1 MGLSKLSEQCK
12 KCPDRNICDE
22 KRMEACAYLP
32 EPAVA
37 TLTEPLISQAA
48 MPVMEDQTVYNIR
61 VDSETTVQVRRKDVL
76 KQIQDEIYKSVR
88 CDFLKG
94 GS

>member
-37 TLTEPLISQAA
+37 PLTEPLISQAA

-76 KQIQDEIYKSVR
+76 KQIQDDYKKRTCITASS
-88 CDFLKG
+88 FF
-94 GS
+94 

>member
-22 KRMEACAYLP
+22 KRMEACAHLP
-32 EPAVA
+32 EPAASPLV
-37 TLTEPLISQAA
+37 EPMILPLA
-48 MPVMEDQTVYNIR
+48 MPAMEDQTTYNIR
-61 VDSETTVQVRRKDVL
+61 IDGETTVQVRKKDFL
-76 KQIQDEIYKSVR
+76 KQIEDTLYKDLR

>member
-1 MGLSKLSEQCK
+1 
-12 KCPDRNICDE
+12 
-22 KRMEACAYLP
+22 MEACAYLP

-37 TLTEPLISQAA
+37 PLTEPLISQAA

-88 CDFLKG
+88 CDFWKG

>member
-1 MGLSKLSEQCK
+1 
-12 KCPDRNICDE
+12 
-22 KRMEACAYLP
+22 
-32 EPAVA
+32 
-37 TLTEPLISQAA
+37 

-76 KQIQDEIYKSVR
+76 KQIQDEIYKNVR

>member
-12 KCPDRNICDE
+12 KCPDKDICDE

-32 EPAVA
+32 EPAAASLVD
-37 TLTEPLISQAA
+37 PLVQPLV
-48 MPVMEDQTVYNIR
+48 MPVMEDQTTYNIR
-61 VDSETTVQVRRKDVL
+61 IDSETTVQVRRKDFL
-76 KQIQDEIYKSVR
+76 KQIEDTLYKDMR
-88 CDFLKG
+88 CDFLKV

>member
-12 KCPDRNICDE
+12 KCPDRDICDE

-32 EPAVA
+32 EPAAASLVD
-37 TLTEPLISQAA
+37 LLVRPLV
-48 MPVMEDQTVYNIR
+48 MPVMEDQTTYNIR
-61 VDSETTVQVRRKDVL
+61 IDSETTVQVKRKDFL
-76 KQIQDEIYKSVR
+76 KQIEDTLYKDMR
-88 CDFLKG
+88 YDFLKG